1 MYFPLCVPARAAAN
15 AENLK
20 KPDGPRKLYVGNLH
34 PNINEIML
42 KAVFEPFGMVRM
54 CVRRRQQLNV
64 TFLPLDCVTEF
75 VHLWECS
82 HGIAHQMEYAHHIMY
97 SVYRPLATK
106 LHIPPF

>member
-54 CVRRRQQLNV
+54 CVHRRQQLNV
-64 TFLPLDCVTEF
+64 TFLPLDCVTELSLLRASIAALVGVF
-75 VHLWECS
+75 TRYCPSDGVCTS
-82 HGIAHQMEYAHHIMY
+82 HH
-97 SVYRPLATK
+97 V
-106 LHIPPF
+106 